1 MKAADVVRRMQ
12 EHRMWVNQRLLAA
25 AEKLSPEQLEQVC
38 AIGQGTIWKS
48 LVHMWAAEY
57 VWLAAL
63 HGEEAKLAPGDVA
76 GKLPGNQ
83 EADGGIQ
90 TLSDLQSRW
99 VDLDTAWRTY
109 LAGLNDAALD
119 DVVQKVRSNG
129 QRFAFRRNDIL
140 LHVCTHAHYTAA
152 QTVNMLRQVGAGE
165 LQDLMVI
172 TLARSEPPLA

>member
-63 HGEEAKLAPGDVA
+63 HGEEAKAPMA
-76 GKLPGNQ
+76 RPRCLPP
-83 EADGGIQ
+83 AMCP
-90 TLSDLQSRW
+90 SW
-99 VDLDTAWRTY
+99 TARATPS
-109 LAGLNDAALD
+109 A
-119 DVVQKVRSNG
+119 
-129 QRFAFRRNDIL
+129 
-140 LHVCTHAHYTAA
+140 
-152 QTVNMLRQVGAGE
+152 
-165 LQDLMVI
+165 
-172 TLARSEPPLA
+172 

>member
-1 MKAADVVRRMQ
+1 MKAVDVVRRMH
-12 EHRMWVNQRLLAA
+12 EHRMWVNRCLLAA
-25 AEKLSPEQLEQVC
+25 AEKLSPEQLEQAC

-63 HGEEAKLAPGDVA
+63 QGEASKLAPGDVA

-83 EADGGIQ
+83 EAAGGIQ
-90 TLSDLQSRW
+90 SLTDLQSRW
-99 VDLDTAWRTY
+99 NDLDTSWRSC

-129 QRFAFRRNDIL
+129 QRFAFRRNDVL

-165 LQDLMVI
+165 LPDLMVI